1 MANHALAQG
10 VEQNVGRVAAPNA
23 AGVRW
28 LDIDG
33 EEVLVGEGV
42 QAQEVELPL
51 EVGNVST
58 HRCPRHTPPVQA
70 AA

>member
-10 VEQNVGRVAAPNA
+10 VEQNVGRVAPPDA
-23 AGVRW
+23 ARVCW
-28 LDIDG
+28 LDING

-58 HRCPRHTPPVQA
+58 NRCSRHAPPVQA